1 MIFKIINKFLCCLH
15 AFLVSYLATM
25 CSNAGLIVALVFCV
39 LHNQNSI
46 LSNLEYELLLR
57 TISPPHSVTWYLFS
71 LRISSVDFPE
81 IRHYQRVMRDICLLE
96 YYLRTW
102 DPE

>member
-15 AFLVSYLATM
+15 AFLESHLATM

-46 LSNLEYELLLR
+46 LSNLEYELLFR
-57 TISPPHSVTWYLFS
+57 TISPPDSVTWYLFS

-81 IRHYQRVMRDICLLE
+81 IRHYQRVIKELLV
-96 YYLRTW
+96 YWNIT
-102 DPE
+102 